1 MFRRILV
8 NQINHG
14 LLVFGKFCNS
24 YTLSGIKT
32 YAVNLHK
39 SKKISKINL
48 FYISN
53 VQNQYTSFEIVF
65 ILIGFVLYRNN
76 SNSAHFC
83 LNMKYPFIIW
93 SNVQC
98 QCILG
103 MKTWKLNSEIAPW
116 PLWTTFFHA
125 CIINM
130 FLWLFCICWFCLE
143 FLYKSHRKKGELQ
156 SKLKFSS
163 QIIALPYK

>member
-1 MFRRILV
+1 
-8 NQINHG
+8 
-14 LLVFGKFCNS
+14 
-24 YTLSGIKT
+24 
-32 YAVNLHK
+32 
-39 SKKISKINL
+39 
-48 FYISN
+48 
-53 VQNQYTSFEIVF
+53 
-65 ILIGFVLYRNN
+65 
-76 SNSAHFC
+76 
-83 LNMKYPFIIW
+83 MKYPFIIC

-103 MKTWKLNSEIAPW
+103 MKSWKLNSEIAPW

-163 QIIALPYK
+163 QIIALPYKKSWLSRNYQKCLHCFWYTCTTFWFIESDDMSFCLFCTYFSCSSSWKWKETESMCFL

>member
-1 MFRRILV
+1 M
-8 NQINHG
+8 NHSAHYFS
-14 LLVFGKFCNS
+14 LNTKE
-24 YTLSGIKT
+24 Y
-32 YAVNLHK
+32 
-39 SKKISKINL
+39 
-48 FYISN
+48 
-53 VQNQYTSFEIVF
+53 
-65 ILIGFVLYRNN
+65 ILIV
-76 SNSAHFC
+76 
-83 LNMKYPFIIW
+83 W

-103 MKTWKLNSEIAPW
+103 MKSWKLNSEIAPW

-163 QIIALPYK
+163 QIIALLFIKTWLSRNKPKYLFTLVLIKNLRHFDNYFWKTSR